1 MNDYITKPVSPQVLA
16 ETVEKWLPKETNVAR
31 VIHDEPME
39 PALPLISQTRLIWD
53 RVGMLDRMMGD
64 KELAGIIVKA
74 FLSDIP
80 GQIQTLRALLA
91 REDAPGVR
99 LQAHTIKGAA
109 ANIGAET
116 LRSVASKME
125 KGAAEGDLDT
135 VWGGIKE
142 LETQFERLRKET
154 EKGL

>member
-1 MNDYITKPVSPQVLA
+1 
-16 ETVEKWLPKETNVAR
+16 

-39 PALPLISQTRLIWD
+39 PASPLISQTPLIWD
-53 RVGMLDRMMGD
+53 RVGMLERMMGD
-64 KELAGIIVKA
+64 EELAGIIVKT
-74 FLSDIP
+74 FVSDIP
-80 GQIQTLRALLA
+80 GQIRTLRELLK

-99 LQAHTIKGAA
+99 LQAHTVKGAA

-125 KGAAEGDLDT
+125 KAASEGDLDA
-135 VWGGIKE
+135 VGGGIKE
-142 LETQFERLRKET
+142 LETQFECLKKET